1 MINNKAVLTKAYNT
15 DINTIGSIRD
25 YRMIHKLLSLYAQD
39 KMNETEAVFVHLNEF
54 DFRTEKTRK
63 RFLSAAQSAF
73 IVFNNPEHE
82 AFIKELFLQKLP
94 DDLKQRI
101 LFWQLNFSNPLFH
114 KITED
119 VFIKTYYSGRISM
132 PKEEVKA
139 YLIELISKH
148 DELKNKWTDITID
161 NLASKYLTILKKLDL
176 MEGSAV
182 KKFKHIYL
190 SREALLIYLYLYMA
204 AEPEKRNLFGNQEYL
219 LTFTSKESLVEK
231 IKNLSV
237 KGLIHV
243 AMSGISLNISST
255 EEGKA
260 YIHGLYR

>member
-1 MINNKAVLTKAYNT
+1 MTKNTDGPTKAYNT

-63 RFLSAAQSAF
+63 RFLRAAESAF
-73 IVFNNPEHE
+73 IAFNNDGHE
-82 AFIKELFLQKLP
+82 AFIKKLFLQNLP

-101 LFWQLNFSNPLFH
+101 LFWQLNFSNTLFH

-119 VFIKTYYSGRISM
+119 VFIKTYYSGRISL
-132 PKEEVKA
+132 PKEEVEA

-148 DELKNKWTDITID
+148 DELKNKWTEVTIEH
-161 NLASKYLTILKKLDL
+161 LASKYLTILKKLDL

-182 KKFKHIYL
+182 KQFKHIHL

-204 AEPEKRNLFGNQEYL
+204 AAPEKRNLFGNQDYL

-231 IKNLSV
+231 IKQLSV
-237 KGLIHV
+237 KGLINI
-243 AMSGISLNISST
+243 AMSGVNLNISPT
-255 EEGKA
+255 PEGRA
-260 YIHGLYR
+260 HIHGLYC